1 MREGGRMTQIGDVR
15 LNVVDRGAGVPIL
28 LLHGFPD
35 SCALW
40 RDVIPALVAGGC
52 RAIAPDLRGF
62 GDSDAP
68 PRVAAYALDAIL
80 GDVIALL
87 DALNVARV
95 HVVGHDW
102 GAVVGWFLAARHPGQ
117 VASFVAVSVGHP
129 AAFRRAGMEQKLRSW
144 YVLAF
149 QVRAFPELA
158 LRAGNFALLRAMT
171 SRHPENERWI
181 ADLSRPGRLS
191 AGLAWYR
198 ANFGRLLSASVPPV
212 RVPVLGVWSPRDLAL
227 AEDQMTGSQR
237 FVEAVFRYERI
248 EGVSHWIPLDA
259 PERLASLVLDWVAP
273 HARTRPARSSS
284 ADPANAAPRGLG
296 SAIAQRSSSRRV
308 APEQTLR
315 HHRPR
320 RPGGPEAS

>member
-1 MREGGRMTQIGDVR
+1 MREGGSMMRIGGVT
-15 LNVVDRGAGVPIL
+15 LNVVDRGAGVPVL

-80 GDVIALL
+80 GDVIGLL
-87 DALNVARV
+87 DALGVARV

-102 GAVVGWFLAARHPGQ
+102 GAVVGWFLAARHPGR

-129 AAFRRAGMEQKLRSW
+129 AAFRRAGLEQKLRSW
-144 YVLAF
+144 YVLGF
-149 QVRAFPELA
+149 QVRAFPELT

-198 ANFGRLLSASVPPV
+198 ANFGRLLTASVPPV
-212 RVPVLGVWSPRDLAL
+212 RVPVLGIWSPGDLAL

-237 FVEAVFRYERI
+237 FVEGVFRYERI
-248 EGVSHWIPLDA
+248 EDVSHWIPLDA
-259 PERLASLVLDWVAP
+259 AGRLASLVLEWVAP
-273 HARTRPARSSS
+273 HARPRPASPSS
-284 ADPANAAPRGLG
+284 ADPATAATASRGPG
-296 SAIAQRSSSRRV
+296 SATAQSSSRRR
-308 APEQTLR
+308 A
-315 HHRPR
+315 
-320 RPGGPEAS
+320 ASE